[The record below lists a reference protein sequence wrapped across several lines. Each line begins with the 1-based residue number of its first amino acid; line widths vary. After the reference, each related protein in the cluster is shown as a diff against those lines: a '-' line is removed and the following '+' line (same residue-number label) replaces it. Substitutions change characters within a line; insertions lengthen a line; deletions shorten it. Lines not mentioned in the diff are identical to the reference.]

1 MVSSK
6 SLRQALRNPHGLGVD
21 HFAVGLE
28 HAHLA
33 PVLHQLEA
41 DTVGFFGLR
50 VEQRDV
56 GDVYRHV
63 LVDDAAG
70 QTLHRVGTLVFL
82 DAVDPFHDEVPRI
95 HDPQHRPAL
104 SLVFAGG
111 DDDVV
116 AFSDFFHYLEL
127 SAAAGHHTTS
137 GASVTIFMKR
147 SLRSSRVTG
156 PKMRVPIGSNL
167 GVRSTAAFESNR
179 MRLPSAR
186 RTPKAVRTTTA

>member
-1 MVSSK
+1 MGSFCPRRS
-6 SLRQALRNPHGLGVD
+6 GVD

-41 DTVGFFGLR
+41 DTVAFFCLR
-50 VEQRDV
+50 IEQRDV
-56 GDVYRHV
+56 GDVNRHV

-70 QTLHRVGTLVFL
+70 QTLHGVRALMFL
-82 DAVDPFHDEVPRI
+82 DAIDPLHDEMPCV
-95 HDPQHRPAL
+95 HDPLHRPAL
-104 SLVFAGG
+104 SLVLAGG

-116 AFSDFFHYLEL
+116 AFPDFFHCLEL
-127 SAAAGHHTTS
+127 SAAAGHHSTS
-137 GASVTIFMKR
+137 GASETIFMKR

-186 RTPKAVRTTTA
+186 RTPKAVRTTTAW

>member
-1 MVSSK
+1 MGFRSPRGSSVHH
-6 SLRQALRNPHGLGVD
+6 L
-21 HFAVGLE
+21 AVGLE

-41 DTVGFFGLR
+41 DTVGFLGLR
-50 VEQRDV
+50 VVQRDV
-56 GDVYRHV
+56 GNVDRHV
-63 LVDDAAG
+63 LVDDAAR
-70 QTLHRVGTLVFL
+70 QTLHGIGALMFL
-82 DAVDPFHDEVPRI
+82 DAVDPLHDEVPCI
-95 HDPQHRPAL
+95 DDTQDRPPL
-104 SLVFAGG
+104 SLVPAGG

-116 AFSDFFHYLEL
+116 AFPYFFHGLRL
-127 SAAAGHHTTS
+127 ISVAGDHSTS
-137 GASVTIFMKR
+137 GASETIFMKR

-186 RTPKAVRTTTA
+186 RTPKAVRTTTAW

>member
-1 MVSSK
+1 MGFPSPRGSSV
-6 SLRQALRNPHGLGVD
+6 H

-33 PVLHQLEA
+33 SVLHQLKA
-41 DTVGFFGLR
+41 DTVGFLGLR
-50 VEQRDV
+50 VVQRDV
-56 GDVYRHV
+56 GDVDRHV
-63 LVDDAAG
+63 LVDNTAG
-70 QTLHRVGTLVFL
+70 QTLHGIGALMFL
-82 DAVDPFHDEVPRI
+82 DAVDPLHDEVPCI

-104 SLVFAGG
+104 SLVLAGG

-116 AFSDFFHYLEL
+116 AFFDFFHSLRA
-127 SAAAGHHTTS
+127 SAVVSDHSTS
-137 GASVTIFMKR
+137 GASETIFMKR

-186 RTPKAVRTTTA
+186 RTPKAVRTTTAW